1 VRNEAVTDVELVRK
15 CLEGRTDSFRELMDR
30 YRAQAMAVAVNILAN
45 REDAEDACQEAF
57 LKAFRRLNTFDAER
71 SYKNWFYALLSN
83 HCLDMV
89 RKRTR
94 FKGFLGRLRHEEPDA
109 SVAAAKAPASG
120 EGLDFRYLRPLAP
133 KERTALCLWAQE
145 SYSAAEIAA
154 VLGCRPN
161 TAAVHLHRAR
171 TKLRTLLKEMN
182 DAKPQA

>member
-1 VRNEAVTDVELVRK
+1 MTDSELVRE
-15 CLEGRTDSFRELMDR
+15 CLEGRTEFFRELMDR
-30 YRAQAMAVAVNILAN
+30 YRDHAMGVAVNILAN

-57 LKAFRRLNTFDAER
+57 LKAFRRLDTFDEGR

-94 FKGFLGRLRHEEPDA
+94 FKGFLGRFRHEEPNV
-109 SVAAAKAPASG
+109 SPAAGTVPASA

-133 KERTALCLWAQE
+133 KERMALYLWAQE
-145 SYSAAEIAA
+145 GYSSAEVAAF
-154 VLGCRPN
+154 LGCKPN

-171 TKLRTLLKEMN
+171 AKLKTMLKEKA
-182 DAKPQA
+182 DAKP

>member
-1 VRNEAVTDVELVRK
+1 MTDNELVRE

-30 YRAQAMAVAVNILAN
+30 YRGHAMAVAVNILAN

-57 LKAFRRLNTFDAER
+57 MKAYRNLNTFDAGR

-89 RKRTR
+89 RKKTR
-94 FKGFLGRLRHEEPDA
+94 FKGFLGRFRYEEPGA
-109 SVAAAKAPASG
+109 SAAATKASPPG

-133 KERTALCLWAQE
+133 KERTALYLWAQE
-145 SYSAAEIAA
+145 GYSSAEIAA

-171 TKLRTLLKEMN
+171 TKLRTLLKETN
-182 DAKPQA
+182 DAKS